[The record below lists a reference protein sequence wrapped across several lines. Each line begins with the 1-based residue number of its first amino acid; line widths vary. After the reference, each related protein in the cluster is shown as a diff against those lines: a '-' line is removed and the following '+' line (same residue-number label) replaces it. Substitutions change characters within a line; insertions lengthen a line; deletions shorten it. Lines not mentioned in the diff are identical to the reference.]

1 MAMGGNVQEERP
13 TGKVRSL
20 SCLQKMTPMKDLLIL
35 VEKQSSWLR
44 PYYSLG
50 PKSPFYTPEAP
61 GYFPWDFDW

>member
-20 SCLQKMTPMKDLLIL
+20 SCLQTMTPMKDPLIL

-50 PKSPFYTPEAP
+50 PKSPFYTPEAL